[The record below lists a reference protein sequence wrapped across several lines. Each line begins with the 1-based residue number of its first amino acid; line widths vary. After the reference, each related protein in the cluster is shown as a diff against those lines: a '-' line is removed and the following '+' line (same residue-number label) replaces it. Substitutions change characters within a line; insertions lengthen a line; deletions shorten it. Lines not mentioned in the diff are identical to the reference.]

1 MATLPVAPLIRLAK
15 EAGVE
20 RISDEAKE
28 MFVGKACEA
37 IITLWKEANEKA
49 VADKRVTILP
59 RDLE

>member
-15 EAGVE
+15 QAGVE
-20 RISDEAKE
+20 RISDEAKA
-28 MFVGKACEA
+28 MFAGKADEV
-37 IITLWKEANEKA
+37 IIALWKEANEKA